1 MNIVPRIGVVLAAEP
16 NEAQLDKYLSDLR
29 DSLAGSSKQFI
40 AFSLLVITALV
51 TYHLVVYEGATGLA
65 LNTVQLADAR
75 LFRKV
80 FLVVPSAMLAA
91 AACIG
96 YLRRC
101 QREVYDYLTIS
112 RYRVLGTT
120 GLHELRLPADY
131 ILGLFLLRTEG
142 GAIGK
147 AVSTVVVLLSVAVFD
162 VGPAVYIV
170 QATAENVVLFGF
182 RDFLTIV
189 AGGIAFLL
197 SASSLVVIVL
207 AARVK
212 AT

>member
-40 AFSLLVITALV
+40 AFLLLAITTLV

-65 LNTVQLADAR
+65 LKTVQLEDAR

-80 FLVVPSAMLAA
+80 FLVVPSAILAA

-142 GAIGK
+142 GAVGK
-147 AVSTVVVLLSVAVFD
+147 AVSTLVVLLSVAVFE
-162 VGPAVYIV
+162 VGPVVYIV
-170 QATAENVVLFGF
+170 HATAENVALFGF
-182 RDFLTIV
+182 RDLLTIV
-189 AGGIAFLL
+189 AGGIALLL
-197 SASSLVVIVL
+197 SACSLVVIVL
-207 AARVK
+207 TGRVK